1 MDEQKAPIVPY
12 DWAFV
17 FLLMPVIIIMGAEQT
32 KENNMLPTVPLSLQ
46 PILHT
51 LL

>member
-17 FLLMPVIIIMGAEQT
+17 FLGLTTEHYSAKKMISTQ
-32 KENNMLPTVPLSLQ
+32 
-46 PILHT
+46 H
-51 LL
+51 